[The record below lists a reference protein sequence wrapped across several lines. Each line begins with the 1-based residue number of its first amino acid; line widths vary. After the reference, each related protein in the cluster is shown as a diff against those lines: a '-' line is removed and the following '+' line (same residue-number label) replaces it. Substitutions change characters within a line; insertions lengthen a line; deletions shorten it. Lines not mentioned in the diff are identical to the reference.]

1 MLIELTDTL
10 YSKCFS
16 NPREELQL
24 ITSIAKK
31 NSIKI
36 INTVYINMIKK
47 NRVLLINNFQRY
59 FKEQRWL
66 ILWAFQRRLEEDYN
80 IVQRRFEDYSKFIWK
95 KISKYNSKYIR
106 GRIFFENY
114 RISLKKAYYT
124 IFFDIYC
131 VLHDNYELLIR
142 FNIYLKYIIDF

>member
-59 FKEQRWL
+59 FKEQR
-66 ILWAFQRRLEEDYN
+66 
-80 IVQRRFEDYSKFIWK
+80 
-95 KISKYNSKYIR
+95 
-106 GRIFFENY
+106 
-114 RISLKKAYYT
+114 
-124 IFFDIYC
+124 
-131 VLHDNYELLIR
+131 
-142 FNIYLKYIIDF
+142 